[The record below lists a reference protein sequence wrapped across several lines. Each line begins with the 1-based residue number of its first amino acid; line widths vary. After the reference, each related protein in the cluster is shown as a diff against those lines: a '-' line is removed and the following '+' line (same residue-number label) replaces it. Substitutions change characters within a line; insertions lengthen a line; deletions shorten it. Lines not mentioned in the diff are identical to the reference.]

1 VPDVLPDAGQAK
13 LNEQICWCKMAANEI
28 ITEQSMTRSSLMK
41 PSGLLRIR
49 AIAVNAFRESVRDR
63 VLYNLILFVLILV
76 GASIFISELSINQE
90 TKFIATLGLSLM
102 LIFGALI
109 AIFIGVGLVFKEID
123 KRTIYNLL
131 SKPVQRHEFIIGK
144 YVGLC
149 STLFVNLLVMVAGTE
164 LALLYVSGGFTQL
177 QAAILPA
184 AYLIFLELA
193 VIIAVALMFSSFS
206 TPMLSAMFSFAIYVI
221 GNFSNDLKLA
231 AELTD
236 SSLTRAVLMALYYL
250 MPNFSHFSFISQTS
264 YGQMPSAKLLISSTI
279 YAVVYISIVISAAVL
294 IFQKRNFK

>member
-1 VPDVLPDAGQAK
+1 MKQVYGY
-13 LNEQICWCKMAANEI
+13 NMAANEI
-28 ITEQSMTRSSLMK
+28 VTNQRMTISTSKRSG
-41 PSGLLRIR
+41 GLRRIR
-49 AIAVNAFRESVRDR
+49 TIAVNAFRESVRDR

-76 GASIFISELSINQE
+76 GASIFISELSVDQE
-90 TKFIATLGLSLM
+90 SKFIATLGLSLM
-102 LIFGALI
+102 LVFGALI

-144 YVGLC
+144 YLGLC
-149 STLFVNLLVMVAGTE
+149 STLFVNLLVMVVGTE
-164 LALLYVSGGFTQL
+164 LALLYVHTGTSQL
-177 QAAILPA
+177 QVAILPT

-206 TPMLSAMFSFAIYVI
+206 TPMLSAMFSFAVYVI

-231 AELTD
+231 ADLTE
-236 SSLTRAVLMALYYL
+236 SSVTRAVLMALYYL
-250 MPNFSHFSFISQTS
+250 LPNFSHFSSISQAS
-264 YGQMPSAKLLISSTI
+264 YGQVPSAKMLISATL
-279 YAVVYISIVISAAVL
+279 YALVYISIVISAAVL